1 MSINYSTLYQVLS
14 LLLDYFTRFISNS
27 KNLLNILISS
37 KLSKSLYLTSISKM
51 THYIIQ
57 DNFLAIKLKA
67 KTM

>member
-67 KTM
+67 KTI